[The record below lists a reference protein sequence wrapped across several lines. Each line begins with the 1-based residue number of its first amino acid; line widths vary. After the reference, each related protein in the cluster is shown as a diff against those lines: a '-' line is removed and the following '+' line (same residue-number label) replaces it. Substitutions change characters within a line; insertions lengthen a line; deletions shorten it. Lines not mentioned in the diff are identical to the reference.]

1 MQHFIEGF
9 SVIFQMQYLLYMFGG
24 VGIGLILGCLP
35 GLTGSMGIALMLPF
49 TYKMPPLTALVF
61 LLSIYTGGLFGG
73 AVTAVMINTPGSTA
87 NMVTMLDGYP
97 MNKRGEGGKALGIAL
112 MSSVIGGL
120 IGCIF
125 LLFATKPL
133 ATLSLKFG
141 PAEMFMV
148 AIFGLGCVGRHENT
162 KL

>member
-61 LLSIYTGGLFGG
+61 RFLYTREVCLEAQLRLL
-73 AVTAVMINTPGSTA
+73 
-87 NMVTMLDGYP
+87 
-97 MNKRGEGGKALGIAL
+97 
-112 MSSVIGGL
+112 
-120 IGCIF
+120 
-125 LLFATKPL
+125 
-133 ATLSLKFG
+133 
-141 PAEMFMV
+141 
-148 AIFGLGCVGRHENT
+148 
-162 KL
+162 

>member
-87 NMVTMLDGYP
+87 NMV
-97 MNKRGEGGKALGIAL
+97 
-112 MSSVIGGL
+112 
-120 IGCIF
+120 
-125 LLFATKPL
+125 
-133 ATLSLKFG
+133 
-141 PAEMFMV
+141 
-148 AIFGLGCVGRHENT
+148 
-162 KL
+162 

>member
-125 LLFATKPL
+125 YCSQRNHWLR
-133 ATLSLKFG
+133 
-141 PAEMFMV
+141 
-148 AIFGLGCVGRHENT
+148 CH
-162 KL
+162 

>member
-61 LLSIYTGGLFGG
+61 LLSIYTPVAFHCIEPVVL
-73 AVTAVMINTPGSTA
+73 IH
-87 NMVTMLDGYP
+87 MLP
-97 MNKRGEGGKALGIAL
+97 HLSEKRTGHFCHHIAAFR
-112 MSSVIGGL
+112 IT
-120 IGCIF
+120 C
-125 LLFATKPL
+125 
-133 ATLSLKFG
+133 
-141 PAEMFMV
+141 
-148 AIFGLGCVGRHENT
+148 
-162 KL
+162 